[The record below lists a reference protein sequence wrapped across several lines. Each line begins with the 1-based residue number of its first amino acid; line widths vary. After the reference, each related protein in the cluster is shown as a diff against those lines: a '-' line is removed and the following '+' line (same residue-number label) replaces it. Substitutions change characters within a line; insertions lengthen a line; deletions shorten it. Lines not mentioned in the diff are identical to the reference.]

1 MSLHGVYHGAAIAL
15 AIAQMRSGHNLL
27 SLQPGYPDGENPDD
41 YQELVE
47 DFEGATDAVTNI
59 THAKEVVNKV
69 FLGP

>member
-1 MSLHGVYHGAAIAL
+1 
-15 AIAQMRSGHNLL
+15 MRSGHNLH